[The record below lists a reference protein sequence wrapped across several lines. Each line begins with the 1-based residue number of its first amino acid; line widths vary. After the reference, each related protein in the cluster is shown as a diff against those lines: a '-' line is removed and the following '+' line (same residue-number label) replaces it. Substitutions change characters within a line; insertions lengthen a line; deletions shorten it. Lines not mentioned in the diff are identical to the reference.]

1 MRPSKKGRRDT
12 RELIVDEA
20 ERLIGEGGYDFL
32 RLRDIAD
39 ALGIRVPSIYAHFA
53 SREAV
58 VTAVADR
65 YMASFARQFAYDG
78 MADPADSLREGIDR
92 LIRDWA
98 SNRCYLRLKLRDL
111 EIGAPELDLA
121 SGGTAEE
128 NQEFGPLAPMFDR
141 LEHMLERG
149 VQAGVFIKVEKAEI
163 IHVLFGTALLAL
175 TYPGRRFL
183 DGVATEEELD
193 GVVAEVT
200 QATFRFL
207 RAD

>member
-1 MRPSKKGRRDT
+1 
-12 RELIVDEA
+12 
-20 ERLIGEGGYDFL
+20 
-32 RLRDIAD
+32 
-39 ALGIRVPSIYAHFA
+39 
-53 SREAV
+53 
-58 VTAVADR
+58 
-65 YMASFARQFAYDG
+65 
-78 MADPADSLREGIDR
+78 
-92 LIRDWA
+92 
-98 SNRCYLRLKLRDL
+98 
-111 EIGAPELDLA
+111 
-121 SGGTAEE
+121 
-128 NQEFGPLAPMFDR
+128 MFDR

-149 VQAGVFIKVEKAEI
+149 VQAGVFVKVEKAEI